1 MGEPDILERLMLI
14 PKNRMVAVDEGTYLP
29 LGELANEA
37 ALVIVRLRKQIE
49 DLKGKENDRG

>member
-1 MGEPDILERLMLI
+1 MTEPDILERLLLI
-14 PKNRMVAVDEGTYLP
+14 PRNLMVAVDEGTYLP

>member
-14 PKNRMVAVDEGTYLP
+14 PKNMMVAVDEGTYLP

-49 DLKGKENDRG
+49 DLKGKENDRR

>member
-1 MGEPDILERLMLI
+1 MLI
-14 PKNRMVAVDEGTYLP
+14 PKNMMVAVDEGTYLP